1 MPTTWNKSFKV
12 LGNKLVQRFQLTLV
26 HELRQNKIKGSHV
39 LQSIKVPLCHSA
51 CETRKLTRCQ
61 RGQCACEHG
70 KQRKLMRGTCVAMPA
85 KPVAHATFSV
95 FLFLVV
101 FLTPA
106 VDNMQSSE
114 LEKQPSCSK
123 QLRPVLSNKPIAG
136 VGTKKQNVWAD
147 WPEKTKQPFLLQHQT
162 AGGAKTFLTKPHAQ
176 S

>member
-1 MPTTWNKSFKV
+1 MAFLVTTIAPQNSLWIAMHALLDCPQRLRITFENFPKQTWNLWTYRDYSHYLLLVYKGHERVPTTWNQSFKV

-39 LQSIKVPLCHSA
+39 LQSIKVPLYHSA

-101 FLTPA
+101 FFNT
-106 VDNMQSSE
+106 
-114 LEKQPSCSK
+114 SC
-123 QLRPVLSNKPIAG
+123 R
-136 VGTKKQNVWAD
+136 
-147 WPEKTKQPFLLQHQT
+147 
-162 AGGAKTFLTKPHAQ
+162 
-176 S
+176 